1 MSYAEK
7 KESQI
12 LEVKTTINE
21 WENKVRFSLN
31 SLFVFLSFMLIY
43 SIDPIFGY
51 TPSLVFLIGV
61 LIFGQQTIRS
71 YNYLKFHRVT
81 LKSIE
86 ILHKMID
93 QKKGGL

>member
-1 MSYAEK
+1 MRYTEK
-7 KESQI
+7 KELQI
-12 LEVKTTINE
+12 LESKKTIE
-21 WENKVRFSLN
+21 RWEGKVRFSLN
-31 SLFVFLSFMLIY
+31 SLFVFLSFLLIY

-51 TPSLVFLIGV
+51 IPSLVFLIGV
-61 LIFGQQTIRS
+61 LVFTQQTIRS

-93 QKKGGL
+93 IKKGGL

>member
-1 MSYAEK
+1 MKYEEK

-12 LEVKTTINE
+12 LESKKTIE
-21 WENKVRFSLN
+21 RWEGKVRFSLN
-31 SLFVFLSFMLIY
+31 SLFVFLSFLLIY

-51 TPSLVFLIGV
+51 IPSLVFLIGV
-61 LIFGQQTIRS
+61 LVFTQQTIRS

-81 LKSIE
+81 LKSIQ

-93 QKKGGL
+93 IKKGGL

>member
-1 MSYAEK
+1 MNYKEK

-12 LEVKTTINE
+12 LETKKTIE
-21 WENKVRFSLN
+21 KWENKVKISLD

-51 TPSLVFLIGV
+51 IPTLVFLIGV
-61 LIFGQQTIRS
+61 LIFSQQTIRS

>member
-1 MSYAEK
+1 MNYTEK

-51 TPSLVFLIGV
+51 IPSLVFLIGV
-61 LIFGQQTIRS
+61 LIFSQQTIRS